1 MDAVWYGAAG
11 ICRNEENKIVMV
23 LQGQMGE
30 EKRWS
35 VPSGQVEPG
44 ETFQECCAR
53 EFWEE
58 TGYRVKV
65 GSRLFIKKGKTYGI
79 EVEVHYFEATILSGV
94 PAIQDPDQLIH
105 EISWKSAEEIGRLI
119 LSFPEDR
126 PVLIEMAEPVSV

>member
-23 LQGQMGE
+23 LQRSDWGRKGME
-30 EKRWS
+30 RS
-35 VPSGQVEPG
+35 IGQVEPG

-65 GSRLFIKKGKTYGI
+65 GSRLFIKKCITYGI

-105 EISWKSAEEIGRLI
+105 EISWKTAEEIGRLI

-126 PVLIEMAEPVSV
+126 PVLIEMAEPVSF